1 MELSVY
7 TVHHK
12 AGRELEVIS
21 DGFDIFALIAP
32 LIWAIWHGLW
42 VMMIALAGTMAL
54 AWLYSPLA
62 PMLVM
67 YAVGFLFAFESGAI
81 RRLELRIKG
90 WREHGVVQAASPEGA
105 EEQFLNGHAV

>member
-1 MELSVY
+1 METALY

-12 AGRELEVIS
+12 QGRELEVIS

-42 VMMIALAGTMAL
+42 IVLALLAGTMAL
-54 AWLYSPLA
+54 TWLYSPIA

-67 YAVGFLFAFESGAI
+67 YAVGFVFAFESGAV
-81 RRLELRIKG
+81 RRFELRIKG
-90 WREHGVVQAASPEGA
+90 WSERGVVQAASPEGA
-105 EEQFLNGHAV
+105 EEQFLNGNAV

>member
-1 MELSVY
+1 MEVAVY

-12 AGRELEVIS
+12 QGRELEVIS

-32 LIWAIWHGLW
+32 LIWAVWHGLW
-42 VMMIALAGTMAL
+42 IMMAATAAAMAL
-54 AWLYSPLA
+54 AWVYSPIA

-67 YAVGFLFAFESGAI
+67 YAVGFLFAFESGAV

-90 WREHGVVQAASPEGA
+90 WQMRGVVQAASPEGA
-105 EEQFLNGHAV
+105 EEQYLNGQAA